1 MGDKTHITIIMPTGN
16 REDYIA
22 TAIDSLLA
30 QTYSEWDLIV
40 ADDNTTDRTS
50 EILSE
55 YEVRDSR
62 ITVVH
67 GNYGG
72 PGVARNVALNLAK
85 GDIIMFL
92 DSDDMFHPEAL
103 ERMAKLMSNGCD
115 IAIGKYIEGEKPP
128 KSWLE
133 KKIKLKK
140 IKRYNATEAVKA
152 ELYQSHRMNSVWLM
166 AIRREILDSVP
177 QLRFREDVLYEDLEI
192 ADRLFGRCKEV
203 IVADLP
209 IYFYRCTPGSIMNT
223 FNRGRVDVLK
233 VMDIIKDRHRDS
245 REDIRKALDD
255 RIFSANYNIYL
266 LIRSMY
272 KKGILGE
279 FSADEL
285 IKISEECRKKIR
297 HGRWQAIC
305 DRNVRLKNKLGA
317 LLSYLRLPRLSSC
330 AKPT

>member
-1 MGDKTHITIIMPTGN
+1 MGDKTHITVIMPTGN

-22 TAIDSLLA
+22 TAIDSLLG
-30 QTYSEWDLIV
+30 QTYEDWDLIV

-55 YEVRDSR
+55 YVVRDSR

-72 PGVARNVALNLAK
+72 PGVARNAALDLAK

-103 ERMAKLMSNGCD
+103 ERMVKLMSNGCD
-115 IAIGKYIEGEKPP
+115 IAIGEYIEGKKPP

-133 KKIKLKK
+133 KEIRLTKIE
-140 IKRYNATEAVKA
+140 RYDAIEAVKA
-152 ELYQSHRMNSVWLM
+152 ELYQRHRMNSMVLM
-166 AIRREILDSVP
+166 AIRRGILDSAP

-192 ADRLFGRCKEV
+192 ADRLFLRCKEV

-223 FNRGRVDVLK
+223 FNRGRLDVLK
-233 VMDIIKDRHRDS
+233 VLEIIKDRHRDS
-245 REDIRKALDD
+245 PEDVRKAVDD
-255 RIFSANYNIYL
+255 RIFSASFNIYL

-279 FSADEL
+279 FSALEL
-285 IKISEECRKKIR
+285 INISEECRRKIR

-317 LLSYLRLPRLSSC
+317 LLSYLRLPRI
-330 AKPT
+330 